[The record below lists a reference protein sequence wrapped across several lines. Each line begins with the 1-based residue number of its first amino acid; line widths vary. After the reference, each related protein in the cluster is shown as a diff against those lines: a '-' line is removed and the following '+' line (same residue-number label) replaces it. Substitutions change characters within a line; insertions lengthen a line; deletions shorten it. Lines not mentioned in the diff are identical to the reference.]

1 MGAARDKSLAAT
13 DQAVYIFA
21 IMAVYIVQ
29 SGDSPMRIAAK
40 LGLSFEQFKALN
52 PGLCSGNRCYPIYPG
67 QALRAPELSYYQSRG
82 WNTQPQ
88 PQPQPQP
95 HPRPVAIPVAQPV
108 MAAPSGNCP
117 WMTIAQGE
125 VGQQEWNNGDNPRI
139 VGYLR
144 SVGLRAG
151 DETAW
156 CGAFVHWCLQ
166 SAGAPSAR
174 TGLAAA
180 WAKFG
185 RAVQPTYGAITVLKP
200 TEPGHSGHVGF
211 LHAMESSRVWLLS
224 GNSSNRVRISAYPRE
239 RLIAG
244 AAFRWPY

>member
-1 MGAARDKSLAAT
+1 
-13 DQAVYIFA
+13 
-21 IMAVYIVQ
+21 
-29 SGDSPMRIAAK
+29 MRIAAK
-40 LGLSFEQFKALN
+40 LGISFEQFKALN

-67 QALRAPELSYYQSRG
+67 QPLRAPDWGQPAPAAQWQPTRPA
-82 WNTQPQ
+82 PQ
-88 PQPQPQP
+88 PVQ
-95 HPRPVAIPVAQPV
+95 PRPVGGA
-108 MAAPSGNCP
+108 P
-117 WMTIAQGE
+117 WMQVAAGE
-125 VGQQEWNNGDNPRI
+125 VNQQEWNHGDNPRI
-139 VGYLR
+139 VQYLR
-144 SVGLRAG
+144 SLNLRGG

-156 CGAFVHWCLQ
+156 CGAFVHWCL
-166 SAGAPSAR
+166 AAVGAPSAR

-239 RLIAG
+239 RLISG
-244 AAFRWPY
+244 AAFRWPS